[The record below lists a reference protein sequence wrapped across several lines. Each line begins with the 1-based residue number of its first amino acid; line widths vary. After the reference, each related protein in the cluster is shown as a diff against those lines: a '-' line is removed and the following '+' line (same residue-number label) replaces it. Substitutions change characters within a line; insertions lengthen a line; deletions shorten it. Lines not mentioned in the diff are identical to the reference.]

1 MGETHVVSG
10 RHVTTHESDRDV
22 QTVNEDPT
30 IVVVWK
36 TLSSNAEWSFAK
48 FRFDAKIAGFAQESH
63 ERIGVLGV
71 VVRLFTDCV
80 IGW

>member
-1 MGETHVVSG
+1 MSG
-10 RHVTTHESDRDV
+10 RHVTIHESNGDV

-30 IVVVWK
+30 IVVVGK
-36 TLSSNAEWSFAK
+36 ILSSNAEWSFAK
-48 FRFDAKIAGFAQESH
+48 FRLDAKITGFAQESY
-63 ERIGVLGV
+63 ERVGVSGV